1 MRNGEADFVQKVP
14 VSRET
19 LDRLRCYVDLLE
31 KWNRRINLVAP
42 ATLPAAWTRH
52 LLDSAQL
59 FALLPPAAGTL
70 IDLGSGAGLPGL
82 ILAIL
87 GIEDVHLVESDTRKA
102 VFLQEAA
109 RMTGTKVTIHPRRI
123 EAMPPLS
130 ADLITARA
138 VAPLPALLDYATRF
152 LRPGGACYFLK
163 GATVSSEL
171 TEAQKS
177 WHMVASL
184 IPSRSE
190 AAGVIV
196 KLEQI
201 TRERHS

>member
-1 MRNGEADFVQKVP
+1 MLSGEADFSQNIR

-19 LDRLRCYVDLLE
+19 LDRLRCYVALLE

-42 ATLPAAWTRH
+42 ATLPAVWTRH

-59 FALLPPAAGTL
+59 FTLIPPDTRTL

-87 GIEDVHLVESDTRKA
+87 GLTDVHLVEADTRKA
-102 VFLQEAA
+102 VFLREAA
-109 RMTGTKVTIHPRRI
+109 RLTGTEVTVHPYRI
-123 EAMPPLS
+123 EAMPLQP
-130 ADLITARA
+130 ADVVTARA
-138 VAPLPALLDYATRF
+138 LAPLPALLEYAARF

-163 GATVSSEL
+163 GAAVSSEL

-177 WHMVASL
+177 WHMAASL

-201 TRERHS
+201 TRERLS

>member
-1 MRNGEADFVQKVP
+1 MESGGADFIEQIP

-19 LDRLRCYVDLLE
+19 LDRLRCYVVLLE

-42 ATLPAAWTRH
+42 TTLPAVWTRH
-52 LLDSAQL
+52 LLDCAQL
-59 FALLPPAAGTL
+59 FTL
-70 IDLGSGAGLPGL
+70 IPPDAETLVDLGSGAGLPGL

-87 GIEDVHLVESDTRKA
+87 GLPDVHLIEVDTRKA

-109 RMTGTKVTIHPRRI
+109 RLTGTKVTIHQRRI
-123 EAMPPLS
+123 EAMPPLQ
-130 ADLITARA
+130 ADLVTARA
-138 VAPLPALLDYATRF
+138 LAPLPALLDYAARF

-171 TEAQKS
+171 TEAKKS
-177 WHMVASL
+177 WHMAASL